1 MGETTPD
8 SPPRGTPRPTWAYA
22 APTRHVRELPPRPW
36 QEAASGVQLADLD
49 SSVPRAVNR
58 RELVVR
64 EQIHQLRKRAQEM
77 KNSSPAQVEFGTAA
91 GTRWD
96 APAAMSATTWD

>member
-1 MGETTPD
+1 
-8 SPPRGTPRPTWAYA
+8 
-22 APTRHVRELPPRPW
+22 
-36 QEAASGVQLADLD
+36 
-49 SSVPRAVNR
+49 
-58 RELVVR
+58 
-64 EQIHQLRKRAQEM
+64 M